1 MSASLVRL
9 SCLPLLFAPLVR
21 SFVCP
26 SRPLF
31 HSPLSSALLFAP
43 LVRPLVRPLVCP
55 SCPPS
60 RSSSCLPL
68 SSALSF
74 APLVRPLVCPS
85 RSLFCL
91 PLVCTLWLSS
101 FLVPLPSL
109 TDPPFARL
117 LPCSNFSLPV
127 PPVRRLVASACP
139 ASCSACFP
147 PACFP
152 PACPSLPS
160 RLGPSVL
167 SGGWSHPPVHTY
179 LPARPCLPVLAC
191 PSCPP
196 GPPGLPPARPVLPLV
211 RRSVCPHARA
221 CSSRLL
227 PVPPAFR
234 PPVCLPACPS
244 RPSRLC
250 PSVPPLPVRPAS
262 ARPSCLRP
270 DLIPPIPPV
279 RRLVASACPACP
291 SRLLSARLPVPPV
304 LPVLSARPSRPVRP
318 SYLSSCRPPARSPAP
333 TPPAKTRRHA
343 WILGKNHY
351 FCQLVARERSGR
363 SDPRRIG
370 LRSRKAPPAAL
381 PELRARRA
389 ATDRT

>member
-250 PSVPPLPVRPAS
+250 PSVLPPPRPHPAH
-262 ARPSCLRP
+262 PSC
-270 DLIPPIPPV
+270 
-279 RRLVASACPACP
+279 PAAGRIC
-291 SRLLSARLPVPPV
+291 LSCLPVPPAFR
-304 LPVLSARPSRPVRP
+304 PPARPSRPARLVRP
-318 SYLSSCRPPARSPAP
+318 SLPSCPSVLPLVLPPARPVSCSDPARENAPARLDSWEKSLFLSVSCPRTERTERSPADR
-333 TPPAKTRRHA
+333 PPQPESAA
-343 WILGKNHY
+343 GG
-351 FCQLVARERSGR
+351 FAGAARTEG
-363 SDPRRIG
+363 G
-370 LRSRKAPPAAL
+370 
-381 PELRARRA
+381 
-389 ATDRT
+389 DRPYLNENSN